1 MEFLGNLKDFFTLVW
16 GVSYIIIATIALFGT
31 LNIFFLWFFTN
42 SMLKGLL
49 GRVNQLDSTIAEA
62 IKAVIGEGIS
72 QVQEIN
78 PVQLMIMDLIKGG
91 MKQKVPDLDKLRDN
105 DGKFT

>member
-1 MEFLGNLKDFFTLVW
+1 
-16 GVSYIIIATIALFGT
+16 
-31 LNIFFLWFFTN
+31 
-42 SMLKGLL
+42 MLKGLL

-72 QVQEIN
+72 QVQEI
-78 PVQLMIMDLIKGG
+78 IMDLIKGG